1 MDVEPTKKLDMT
13 PEDLQLQDVEQRKD
27 FIESRQKTVKMAL
40 RKVRL
45 NIDIAVLLIC
55 CAACV
60 GLGYSIHGLFSA
72 PVMVESTAKALETT
86 DTGSSIMEVI
96 VLFVITVF
104 SFFAKLA
111 ANKGFL
117 SEKFSQKITEMLN
130 DIFKGKDEID
140 KDTYTTIVQDAHYK
154 R

>member
-1 MDVEPTKKLDMT
+1 MDVEPTKKLDLI

-45 NIDIAVLLIC
+45 NIDIAILLIC
-55 CAACV
+55 CIACTC
-60 GLGYSIHGLFSA
+60 LGYAVHNLFSHPA
-72 PVMVESTAKALETT
+72 VETTTKVLETT
-86 DTGSSIMEVI
+86 EKNNSVMEVI
-96 VLFVITVF
+96 ILFFITIF

-117 SEKFSQKITEMLN
+117 SEKFSKKITEMLN
-130 DIFKGKDEID
+130 DIFKSKDEID
-140 KDTYTTIVQDAHYK
+140 KDSYTTIVQDAHYK

>member
-1 MDVEPTKKLDMT
+1 MDVEPTKKLDLI

-27 FIESRQKTVKMAL
+27 FVESRQKTVKMAL

-60 GLGYSIHGLFSA
+60 GLGYSIHGLFSSPA
-72 PVMVESTAKALETT
+72 VEATTKALETVE
-86 DTGSSIMEVI
+86 TGSSVMEVI

-117 SEKFSQKITEMLN
+117 SEKFSQKITEMLH

-140 KDTYTTIVQDAHYK
+140 KDSYTTIVQDAHYK

>member
-1 MDVEPTKKLDMT
+1 MDVEPTKKLDLI

-55 CAACV
+55 CAACA
-60 GLGYSIHGLFSA
+60 GLGYSVHGLFASQ
-72 PVMVESTAKALETT
+72 VEATTKALETA
-86 DTGSSIMEVI
+86 DTGSSVMEVI
-96 VLFVITVF
+96 ILFVITVF

-140 KDTYTTIVQDAHYK
+140 KDSYTTIVQDAHYK

>member
-1 MDVEPTKKLDMT
+1 MDVEPTKKLDLI

-60 GLGYSIHGLFSA
+60 GLGYSIHGLFSTPA
-72 PVMVESTAKALETT
+72 VETTAKALETV
-86 DTGSSIMEVI
+86 DTGSSVMEVI

-130 DIFKGKDEID
+130 DIFKGKEEID
-140 KDTYTTIVQDAHYK
+140 KDSYTTIVQDAHYK

>member
-1 MDVEPTKKLDMT
+1 MDVEPTKKLDLI

-60 GLGYSIHGLFSA
+60 GLGYSIHGLFSTSA
-72 PVMVESTAKALETT
+72 VETTAKALETV
-86 DTGSSIMEVI
+86 DTGSSTMEVI

-130 DIFKGKDEID
+130 DIFKGREEID
-140 KDTYTTIVQDAHYK
+140 KDTYTTIVQDARYK

>member
-1 MDVEPTKKLDMT
+1 MDVEPTKKLDLT
-13 PEDLQLQDVEQRKD
+13 PEDLQLQDVDQRKD

-60 GLGYSIHGLFSA
+60 GLGYSIHGLFST
-72 PVMVESTAKALETT
+72 PVVEATSKALETA
-86 DTGSSIMEVI
+86 DTGSSIMDVI
-96 VLFVITVF
+96 ILFIITIF

-117 SEKFSQKITEMLN
+117 SEKFSRKITEMLN

-140 KDTYTTIVQDAHYK
+140 KDSYTTIVQDAHYK